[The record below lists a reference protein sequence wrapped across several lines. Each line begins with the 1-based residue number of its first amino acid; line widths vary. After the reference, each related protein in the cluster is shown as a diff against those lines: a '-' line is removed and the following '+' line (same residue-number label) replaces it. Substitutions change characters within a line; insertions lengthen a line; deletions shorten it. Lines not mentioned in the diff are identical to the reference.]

1 MRKLLLALIL
11 IMVALLLPSP
21 AWAVGATLSL
31 SPSSGTFNKSCSF
44 SLDIVL
50 DTQGTDTDGTDS
62 ILIYDASRFTAISIT
77 AGNIYPDYPGSNI
90 DEAGG
95 KITVSGLSAVA
106 TPFVGKGTLATIN
119 FKVLD
124 NAQVGV
130 SQIKFDFDPND
141 KAKTT
146 DSNVV
151 ERGTASD
158 ILNSVV
164 NGSFTVGA
172 GSCIAA
178 SPSPAPPRGFGP
190 GRGAPGISTPSGAV
204 QPPVYQQPTIDQ
216 RVDINGKGPGTPQ
229 LTFTIAIVGSVLTV
243 LGILGLALL

>member
-1 MRKLLLALIL
+1 MKKLLPALIL

-44 SLDIVL
+44 TLDIVL
-50 DTQGTDTDGTDS
+50 DTQGTDTDGTDA
-62 ILIYDASRFTAISIT
+62 ILIYDASRFTATSIT
-77 AGNIYPDYPGSNI
+77 AGTIYPDYPGSNI

-95 KITVSGLSAVA
+95 KITVSGLSSVA

-178 SPSPAPPRGFGP
+178 SPSPAPPGGFRP
-190 GRGAPGISTPSGAV
+190 GRGSPGISTPSGAV
-204 QPPVYQQPTIDQ
+204 QPPVYQPPVYQQPTLPE
-216 RVDINGKGPGTPQ
+216 GGTKE
-229 LTFTIAIVGSVLTV
+229 LTYTLTIVGAVLTV

>member
-1 MRKLLLALIL
+1 MRKLLFALIL
-11 IMVALLLPSP
+11 MMVVLFLPSP

-31 SPSSGTFNKSCSF
+31 SPFSGTFNKSCSF
-44 SLDIVL
+44 SLDIAL

-62 ILIYDASRFTAISIT
+62 ILIYDASRFKATSIT
-77 AGNIYPDYPGSNI
+77 AGTIYPDYPGSNI

-95 KITVSGLSAVA
+95 KITVSGLSAVS
-106 TPFVGKGTLATIN
+106 TPFNGKGTLATIN
-119 FKVLD
+119 FNVLD
-124 NAQVGV
+124 NAPIGV
-130 SQIKFDFDPND
+130 SQIKFDFDAND

-178 SPSPAPPRGFGP
+178 SPSPAPPRGI

-204 QPPVYQQPTIDQ
+204 QPPVYPVYQQPQQQPTLPE
-216 RVDINGKGPGTPQ
+216 GGTKE
-229 LTFTIAIVGSVLTV
+229 LTYTLTIVGAVLTV